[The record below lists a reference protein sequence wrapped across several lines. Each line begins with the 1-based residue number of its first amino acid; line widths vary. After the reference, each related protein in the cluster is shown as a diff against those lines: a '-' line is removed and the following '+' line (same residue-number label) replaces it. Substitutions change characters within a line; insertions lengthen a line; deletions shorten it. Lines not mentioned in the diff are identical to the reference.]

1 MQERDF
7 FTEKTETKP
16 QTLQCPQCR
25 QASEFQIRWIVRTK
39 KPSLPPRANEDDRIR
54 FKNAR
59 DYMIRVDDIV
69 APCEQVDG
77 QRYAQA
83 LPQGKHLPHG

>member
-7 FTEKTETKP
+7 FTEKTETKAH
-16 QTLQCPQCR
+16 TLQCPQCR
-25 QASEFQIRWIVRTK
+25 QSSEFQIRWIVRTK
-39 KPSLPPRANEDDRIR
+39 KPSLPPRANEEDRIR

-69 APCEQVDG
+69 ACTKCRKRIEITTKSVV
-77 QRYAQA
+77 
-83 LPQGKHLPHG
+83 LL

>member
-25 QASEFQIRWIVRTK
+25 QASEYQIRWIVRTK
-39 KPSLPPRANEDDRIR
+39 KPSLPPRANEEDRIR

-59 DYMIRVDDIV
+59 DYMIRVDDLV
-69 APCEQVDG
+69 ACTKCRKRIEITTKSVV
-77 QRYAQA
+77 
-83 LPQGKHLPHG
+83 LL

>member
-1 MQERDF
+1 MQEKDF

-16 QTLQCPQCR
+16 MSLRCPTCR
-25 QASEFQIRWIVRTK
+25 QDSDHQIRWIHRTK
-39 KPSLPPRANEDDRIR
+39 KPALPRGAGPEDVAK

-69 APCEQVDG
+69 ACPKCRKRIEITSKSVV
-77 QRYAQA
+77 
-83 LPQGKHLPHG
+83 LL

>member
-7 FTEKTETKP
+7 FTEKTETKA

-25 QASEFQIRWIVRTK
+25 QAGEFQIRWIVRTK
-39 KPSLPPRANEDDRIR
+39 KPSLPPRSNEEDRIR

-69 APCEQVDG
+69 ACPKCRKRIEITTKSVV
-77 QRYAQA
+77 
-83 LPQGKHLPHG
+83 LL

>member
-7 FTEKTETKP
+7 FTEKTETKA

-25 QASEFQIRWIVRTK
+25 QSSEFQIRWIVRTK
-39 KPSLPPRANEDDRIR
+39 KPSLPPRANEEDRIR

-69 APCEQVDG
+69 ACTKCRKRIEITTKSVV
-77 QRYAQA
+77 
-83 LPQGKHLPHG
+83 LL

>member
-25 QASEFQIRWIVRTK
+25 QPGEYQIRWIVRTK
-39 KPSLPPRANEDDRIR
+39 KPSLPPRANEEDRIR

-69 APCEQVDG
+69 ACPKCRKRIEITTKSVV
-77 QRYAQA
+77 
-83 LPQGKHLPHG
+83 LL